1 MPDSVDA
8 TKPPRARYEE
18 APEEHHDHLIDVNS
32 GEVIE
37 FVKAYAKQET
47 LGPLKG
53 AGSWLGYGAA
63 AAFAMGLGLLLVLLG
78 VLRLVQTEWERS
90 ATGSLSWVAY
100 AITLAVTVLFL
111 VLTLVRIKKT
121 YLNKEPLPKKKS

>member
-1 MPDSVDA
+1 MPDSIDA
-8 TKPPRARYEE
+8 TKPPRKDDDAS
-18 APEEHHDHLIDVNS
+18 L

-37 FVKAYAKQET
+37 FVKTYAKQET

-53 AGSWLGYGAA
+53 AGSWLAYGAV

-78 VLRLVQTEWERS
+78 VLRLVQTEWDRS

-100 AITLAVTVLFL
+100 AVTLGVTILLLAF
-111 VLTLVRIKKT
+111 TLLRIKKT
-121 YLNKEPLPKKKS
+121 YLNKEPLPKKTS